1 MESRPYD
8 RVASDDVKNVT
19 DFVRAGCHCGHIHFP
34 RLDMFDPLIDVKLE
48 RNIRL
53 RDVLVAVFLVERD
66 RVFVGRMTE
75 VHGFRIQDE
84 VDELVLIQRQDLVGE
99 LRFN

>member
-1 MESRPYD
+1 M
-8 RVASDDVKNVT
+8 
-19 DFVRAGCHCGHIHFP
+19 
-34 RLDMFDPLIDVKLE
+34 
-48 RNIRL
+48 
-53 RDVLVAVFLVERD
+53 LVAVFLVERD